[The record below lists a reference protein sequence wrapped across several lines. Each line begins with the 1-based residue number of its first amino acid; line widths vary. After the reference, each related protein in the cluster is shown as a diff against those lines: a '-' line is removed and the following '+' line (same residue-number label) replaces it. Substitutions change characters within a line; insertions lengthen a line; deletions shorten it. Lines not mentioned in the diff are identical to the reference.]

1 MAEVAVSGKV
11 GTHVVTFG
19 SGASTLTEAGVG
31 GGVVSGAV
39 VGRMGEVGEASG
51 GVGLE
56 TGEGDSI
63 GARRGLWG
71 VVSSAGKR
79 GEKPAG

>member
-1 MAEVAVSGKV
+1 MLSR
-11 GTHVVTFG
+11 
-19 SGASTLTEAGVG
+19 
-31 GGVVSGAV
+31 AV
-39 VGRMGEVGEASG
+39 VARVGEVGEASG

-63 GARRGLWG
+63 DARRGLWG

-79 GEKPAG
+79 GEEDAGYERVPISSPLKSSESTSHVFC

>member
-19 SGASTLTEAGVG
+19 AGASTLTEAGVG

-39 VGRMGEVGEASG
+39 VGRIGEVEEASG

-79 GEKPAG
+79 GEEPAG